1 MPRRVW
7 RERGYMTPPRE
18 TLFQVYAR
26 AAKELVAGMRERVKR
41 DPDVADY
48 TACFERVYGEW
59 IVLQALG
66 KSEGYIKVP
75 GANL

>member
-1 MPRRVW
+1 
-7 RERGYMTPPRE
+7 MTPPRE
-18 TLFQVYAR
+18 NESLFQAYAR
-26 AAKELVAGMRERVKR
+26 GAKELVDGMRERVKR

-66 KSEGYIKVP
+66 RSEGYIRVP
-75 GANL
+75 GASL